1 MSQTSEDA
9 FVVRHVCAISARKM
23 HLALHLCAA
32 RVTSNKLLDQYNWWV
47 FPYGYNS
54 VIYNTQLYSEVKL
67 ETKSLAVLCLH

>member
-54 VIYNTQLYSEVKL
+54 VIYNSCIQG
-67 ETKSLAVLCLH
+67 